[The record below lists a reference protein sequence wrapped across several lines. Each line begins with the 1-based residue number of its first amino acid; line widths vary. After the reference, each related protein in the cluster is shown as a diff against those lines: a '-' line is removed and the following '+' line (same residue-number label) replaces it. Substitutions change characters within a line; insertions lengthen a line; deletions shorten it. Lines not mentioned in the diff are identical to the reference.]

1 LDLSIIPEKRG
12 KSANSIFRGT
22 LVVETAFREAWTRQ
36 GAILHAEDL
45 LPRRFGDRSGEYDS
59 LNQSVGLAWCSD
71 DLVEVQGQ
79 DRAKFVHN
87 FCTNE
92 IVKLPV
98 GQGCEAFF
106 LTAKGKV
113 FDYGRV
119 YSVGES
125 LWIDLEH
132 GRGAE
137 LVKHLD
143 RFLFRED
150 VRLFDRSTTHAQI
163 HVGGPE
169 AEALLRSIL
178 GADSLP
184 PQEGHVVQAAVFG
197 VECQIRGRSRSVHMG
212 YDFVV
217 QTADALR
224 LWSALLDLGTKHGLK
239 PVGEEAMEIARVEAS
254 LPRFG
259 REITPD
265 NLPQEI
271 GRDSLA
277 ISFNKGC
284 YIGQETVARLDAYG
298 HVNKLLRG
306 LIVENQASVELGQP
320 VTKDGKVLGTI
331 ATAVDS
337 PRFGTSIALAVLRV
351 AAAELGSSVNIET
364 SVGAVSATVV
374 ELPFRLN
381 TIDH

>member
-1 LDLSIIPEKRG
+1 M
-12 KSANSIFRGT
+12 
-22 LVVETAFREAWTRQ
+22 RQ
-36 GAILHAEDL
+36 GAVLHAEDPI
-45 LPRRFGDRSGEYDS
+45 PRHFGDRTAEYDS
-59 LNQSVGLAWCSD
+59 LNQSAGLAWCSD

-92 IVKLPV
+92 IVKLPA

-106 LTAKGKV
+106 LTPKGKV
-113 FDYGRV
+113 FDYARI
-119 YSVGES
+119 YSVEES
-125 LWIDLEH
+125 LWIDVEQ
-132 GRGAE
+132 GRGAG
-137 LVKHLD
+137 LVAHLD

-150 VRLFDRSTTHAQI
+150 VRLFARSATYSQLHL
-163 HVGGPE
+163 GGPNATLILSE
-169 AEALLRSIL
+169 IL
-178 GADSLP
+178 GTDSSL
-184 PQEGHVVQAAVFG
+184 PQEGHVVEAAVQG
-197 VECQIRGRSRSVHMG
+197 VECQIRGRPRSVHMG

-217 QTADALR
+217 ASTDALG
-224 LWSALLDLGTKHGLK
+224 LWSSMLDLRSKHGLK
-239 PVGEEAMEIARVEAS
+239 PVGEEAMEIVRVEAS

-259 REITPD
+259 HEITHD

-306 LIVENQASVELGQP
+306 LIAENPSPIESGQP
-320 VTKDGKVLGTI
+320 ITKDGKALGTI

-337 PRFGTSIALAVLRV
+337 PRFGASIALAVLRV
-351 AAAELGSSVNIET
+351 AAAEPGSSVQIET
-364 SVGAVSATVV
+364 PDGIVPATVV
-374 ELPFRLN
+374 DLPFPLKS
-381 TIDH
+381 TEH